1 VEVTSQKN
9 DIEENFE
16 LIIMP
21 LQNRERI
28 ITFSL
33 IFTHT
38 IKNNG
43 DILDD

>member
-28 ITFSL
+28 TFSL